1 MLVTKTGVS
10 LFYRE
15 SSRTDKATQRNADSK
30 QIIKQKCIYICIYL
44 YITHIILTYILYITY
59 INMCVCRNRLFP
71 LNCFCQVLDY
81 NNNNYNKYRKLYDW
95 I

>member
-30 QIIKQKCIYICIYL
+30 QIIKQKCIYIYV
-44 YITHIILTYILYITY
+44 YIYILHILYSHI
-59 INMCVCRNRLFP
+59 
-71 LNCFCQVLDY
+71 FCT
-81 NNNNYNKYRKLYDW
+81 
-95 I
+95 